1 MDHNAL
7 NPLPLG
13 AVVHERY
20 RVNAVVGRGGL
31 GTVYSVLDILF
42 GKQNIYA
49 LKEMADQS
57 RSARRQFEHEAQ
69 WLQALDHNHI
79 PKVREY
85 FEWRSRLYLVMD
97 FVDGENLE
105 QKLYNQ
111 GGRPLPE
118 EQVIAWILP
127 ICDALQY
134 LHTRRP
140 SILHRDVKPANIIVT
155 PAGHPV
161 LVDLGIAKEHLPG
174 AGRTATFVRKAGT
187 EGYAPPEQY
196 TVAGKS
202 GPWSD
207 VYALGATLYH
217 LLTTQVPVSA
227 IDRVTQDPDLI
238 HPAFYN
244 RAISQQTDAAICRA
258 MAMRPVDRFQSVAEF
273 AAALSGAPMTFQSPL
288 SGTPRGQGPSGL
300 SGPSAPSY
308 APGWGAPMSP
318 PPPSSMP
325 SAPLRGGGVA
335 PQAQPYSR
343 SMPAGGPERS
353 PRAPSNAPPRTPSP
367 PPSRYPSFTSSHPS
381 MNDVGSVSS
390 MNNMG
395 QIDLSLPPLPPSQP
409 SVMASAGRASKPALR
424 SSPDATAAQHERIRE
439 SVTGRK
445 RVTSG
450 PRRGFSSRG
459 PLLIGIALVFI
470 LVAVGIA
477 TFMIVPRLAP
487 PDRSTP
493 QATITGY
500 FNALQQDDFSRAWQ
514 FASASHNDTAS
525 QDVFTQNLRADDS
538 RYGKVISFNILSV
551 DTDGSNHATTLVQT
565 VRANA
570 PDSPVVYSIALS
582 QFDGTTWLMD
592 SIASQ

>member
-20 RVNAVVGRGGL
+20 RVNAIVGRGGL

-42 GKQNIYA
+42 GRQNIYA

-105 QKLYNQ
+105 LKLYNQ
-111 GGRPLPE
+111 GGHPLPE

-174 AGRTATFVRKAGT
+174 ANRTATFVRKAGT

-244 RAISQQTDAAICRA
+244 RAISQQTDTAICRA
-258 MAMRPVDRFQSVAEF
+258 MAMRPAERFQSVADF
-273 AAALSGAPMTFQSPL
+273 AAALSGAPTIFNSPV
-288 SGTPRGQGPSGL
+288 SGTPRGQM
-300 SGPSAPSY
+300 PSAPSY
-308 APGWGAPMSP
+308 APGWNAPLTPQS

-325 SAPLRGGGVA
+325 SAPLRGGAA
-335 PQAQPYSR
+335 PQPYSR
-343 SMPAGGPERS
+343 SMPAGSPEFS

-367 PPSRYPSFTSSHPS
+367 PPSRYPSFAGSHPS
-381 MNDVGSVSS
+381 VTDVGSASG
-390 MNNMG
+390 MNNLG

-424 SSPDATAAQHERIRE
+424 GSPETTAAEHERIRE

-445 RVTSG
+445 HMTSG
-450 PRRGFSSRG
+450 PRRGASGRG
-459 PLLIGIALVFI
+459 PLLVGIALVFI
-470 LVAVGIA
+470 LLAVGIA
-477 TFMIVPRLAP
+477 TFMIVPRLTP

-514 FASASHNDTAS
+514 FVSASRNDTSS

-538 RYGKVISFNILSV
+538 RYGKVISIHIISV
-551 DTDGSNHATTLVQT
+551 DADGSNHATALVQA

-570 PDSPVVYSIALS
+570 PGSPVVYSIALS
-582 QFDGTTWLMD
+582 QYDGTTWLMD

>member
-111 GGRPLPE
+111 GGRPLSE

-217 LLTTQVPVSA
+217 LLTMQVPVSA

-258 MAMRPVDRFQSVAEF
+258 MAMRPADRFQSIAEF

-288 SGTPRGQGPSGL
+288 SGTPRGQWP

-308 APGWGAPMSP
+308 APGWDAPMS

-325 SAPLRGGGVA
+325 SAPLRGGVA
-335 PQAQPYSR
+335 PQPQPYSR
-343 SMPAGGPERS
+343 SMPAGGPELS

-381 MNDVGSVSS
+381 VNDVGSVSG

-409 SVMASAGRASKPALR
+409 SVMASVGRASKPALQ
-424 SSPDATAAQHERIRE
+424 SSPEATAAEHERIRE

-477 TFMIVPRLAP
+477 TYMVVPRLAP

-493 QATITGY
+493 QITITGY
-500 FNALQQDDFSRAWQ
+500 FDALKQDDFSRAWQ

-538 RYGKVISFNILSV
+538 RYGKVISFHILSV
-551 DTDGSNHATTLVQT
+551 DTDGSSHATALVQT
-565 VRANA
+565 ARANA
-570 PDSPVVYSIALS
+570 PGSPVVYSIALS